1 MEIIKSIEEAQEMI
15 RAFEGKPED
24 FKLPIS
30 DDLQDPM
37 GINIAI
43 ITDGILK
50 RGWMPGGF
58 EQKQGY
64 RIYKYTGT

>member
-1 MEIIKSIEEAQEMI
+1 MKIIKSIEEAQEMI

-37 GINIAI
+37 GMNIAI
-43 ITDGILK
+43 ITDNILK
-50 RGWMPGGF
+50 KGWMPGGF
-58 EQKQGY
+58 DQEQGY
-64 RIYKYTGT
+64 RIYKYKM